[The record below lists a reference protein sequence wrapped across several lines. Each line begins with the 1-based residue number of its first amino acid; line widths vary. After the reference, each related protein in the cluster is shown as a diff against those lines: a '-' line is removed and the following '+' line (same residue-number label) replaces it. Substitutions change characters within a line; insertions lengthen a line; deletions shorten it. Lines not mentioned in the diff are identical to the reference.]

1 MDEGVDPRRRDAAL
15 GLPTKLTPAESF
27 RFWRRVSLLLL
38 AVLTHVPMHYL
49 WRLLRLSSPWPRW
62 FLRRAGRIAGARV
75 EVIGTPLR
83 RDVFYVSNHLS
94 WIDILAS
101 GGASGTAFVAKA
113 EIGAAPVVGWLAGLN
128 RTVYVKRENRMGVAE
143 QINALRDA
151 LTENWAI
158 TVFPE
163 GTTTDGKSLLPFKTP
178 MLRVLEPPPPGVM
191 VQPVLLD
198 YGTVGEEIG
207 WVGEEG
213 GINNARRVLSRKGS
227 FPLRIQYLDPFDPH
241 DFPGRKAIAAESRR
255 RIEDALVGAL
265 GGPLRPFAWTV
276 APVNYTGPAESA

>member
-1 MDEGVDPRRRDAAL
+1 MATGVDPRRHDAAR
-15 GLPTKLTPAESF
+15 GLPTRLTRAEAF
-27 RFWRRVSLLLL
+27 RFWRRVGLLLL

-62 FLRRAGRIAGARV
+62 FLGRAGRIAGARV
-75 EVIGTPLR
+75 QVVGTPLR

-94 WIDILAS
+94 WIDILAL

-113 EIGAAPVVGWLAGLN
+113 EIGASPIVGWLAGLN

-143 QINALRDA
+143 QINALRLA
-151 LTENWAI
+151 LEENWAI

-198 YGTVGEEIG
+198 YGDVGEEIG

-213 GINNARRVLSRKGS
+213 GVNNARRVLARNGS
-227 FPLRIQYLDPFDPH
+227 FELRIQYLEPFDPR

-255 RIEDALVGAL
+255 RIEAALVEAL
-265 GGPLRPFAWTV
+265 GGPLRPFAWGV
-276 APVNYTGPAESA
+276 GPINYPGPPPGE